1 MSETLTLGF
10 TNPDYENIHV
20 LNRLGGTGDVFAA
33 HKKGMD
39 IDVVIK
45 RTQVQYHDRI
55 KQENESIILKSL
67 KHQYLPRIYDVLYG
81 QDGCIYTVM
90 DYIKGE
96 NLEQYVLKNGP
107 VTPKECYRW
116 ACQLCEAVQYL
127 HQENSEKPAIIHCD
141 IKPGNVMITRSGDI
155 CLRCG

>member
-1 MSETLTLGF
+1 MSETITLGF

-107 VTPKECYRW
+107 VTPKEC
-116 ACQLCEAVQYL
+116 
-127 HQENSEKPAIIHCD
+127 
-141 IKPGNVMITRSGDI
+141 
-155 CLRCG
+155 

>member
-1 MSETLTLGF
+1 MSETITLGF

-67 KHQYLPRIYDVLYG
+67 KHRCTRG
-81 QDGCIYTVM
+81 TNE
-90 DYIKGE
+90 IK
-96 NLEQYVLKNGP
+96 
-107 VTPKECYRW
+107 
-116 ACQLCEAVQYL
+116 
-127 HQENSEKPAIIHCD
+127 
-141 IKPGNVMITRSGDI
+141 
-155 CLRCG
+155 